1 MLPEGRAPY
10 RDGRFWARCGVAA
23 KAVLPV
29 RTMLKYALPALLLA
43 ASAAAFA
50 VPGGRI
56 DVLAPAAYA
65 CEMPGDATNAAG
77 YRVDEENFAIANS
90 TSYFT
95 PEGRGT
101 YLLTG
106 DELVLTSGPK
116 RGNKYRR
123 ASDNFL
129 RKLDAQG
136 NETALRCV
144 RKVLNNTGTPACT
157 EAEDGGEKLASCKS
171 KGPVQL

>member
-1 MLPEGRAPY
+1 
-10 RDGRFWARCGVAA
+10 
-23 KAVLPV
+23 
-29 RTMLKYALPALLLA
+29 MLKYAIPAVLLA
-43 ASAAAFA
+43 ASGAALA
-50 VPGGRI
+50 VPGGPI

-65 CEMPGDATNAAG
+65 GEMPGDATNAAG

-106 DELVLTSGPK
+106 DDLVLTSGPK
-116 RGNKYRR
+116 KGNRYRR

-129 RKLDAQG
+129 RKLGPDG
-136 NETALRCV
+136 KETALRCV
-144 RKVLNNTGTPACT
+144 RKVLNNTTSPGCT
-157 EAEDGGEKLASCKS
+157 GADGEKLASCQS

>member
-1 MLPEGRAPY
+1 
-10 RDGRFWARCGVAA
+10 
-23 KAVLPV
+23 
-29 RTMLKYALPALLLA
+29 MLKYAIPALLLA
-43 ASAAAFA
+43 ASGAAFA
-50 VPGGRI
+50 VPGGPI

-65 CEMPGDATNAAG
+65 CEMPGNATNADG
-77 YRVDEENFAIANS
+77 YRVDEENFAIADS

-106 DELVLTSGPK
+106 DDLVLTSGPK
-116 RGNKYRR
+116 KGNRYRR

-129 RKLDAQG
+129 RKLGPDG
-136 NETALRCV
+136 KETTLRCV
-144 RKVLNNTGTPACT
+144 RKVLNNTTSPGCT
-157 EAEDGGEKLASCKS
+157 GADGEKLASCQS